1 MKRRVGSTG
10 ALVASSLVNRH
21 KPSFGSRGS
30 GGDTTLVGEGMLG
43 GFEMV
48 DMVEAYGRQR
58 KAEIVKRENLMRVRD
73 WR

>member
-10 ALVASSLVNRH
+10 ALIASSLVNRH

-48 DMVEAYGRQR
+48 DMVEAVR

-73 WR
+73 GD

>member
-30 GGDTTLVGEGMLG
+30 GDDTTLVGEGMLG
-43 GFEMV
+43 GDEMI
-48 DMVEAYGRQR
+48 DMVEAVK
-58 KAEIVKRENLMRVRD
+58 KAEIVKRENMMRVRD
-73 WR
+73 GR

>member
-10 ALVASSLVNRH
+10 ALIASSLVNRH

-48 DMVEAYGRQR
+48 DMVEAVR